1 MLSALSVDDVLE
13 LSRLADARA
22 RDNRA
27 MQRYLGYG
35 EYIIASTLASVAEAG
50 AFDCPEHY
58 QLQEKLAEV
67 GEVGRLEVTAL
78 ILIARGDRTLPAAA
92 LAHARSMTDADRMR
106 YIMAKPLH
114 AYLPVALRRLGI
126 LPPGMLPPE

>member
-1 MLSALSVDDVLE
+1 MLSALSMDDVLE
-13 LSRLADARA
+13 ISWLADARA

-27 MQRYLGYG
+27 MQKYLGYG

-58 QLQEKLAEV
+58 RLQEKLAEV
-67 GEVGRLEVTAL
+67 GEAGRLELTAMV
-78 ILIARGDRTLPAAA
+78 LIARGGRTLPAAA
-92 LAHARSMTDADRMR
+92 LAHARSMTDADRTR

-114 AYLPVALRRLGI
+114 TYLPAALRRLG
-126 LPPGMLPPE
+126 LLPPE

>member
-13 LSRLADARA
+13 IAWLAEARA
-22 RDNRA
+22 QDNRA

-67 GEVGRLEVTAL
+67 GESGRMELAAL
-78 ILIARGDRTLPAAA
+78 ILIARGERTLPPAAM
-92 LAHARSMTDADRMR
+92 AHARTMTDEDRQR

-114 AYLPVALRRLGI
+114 KYLPLALRRLG
-126 LPPGMLPPE
+126 LMPPERP